1 MMITKRFWMGS
12 LSYRKGD
19 KFMQPKVSVVM
30 PMLNSE
36 EYLRECLDSV
46 INQTLKNIEII
57 CVDAGSTDGTL
68 EILEEY
74 ASKDNRISIIHSE
87 MKSYGH
93 QMNLGLKAAKGE
105 YLAILESDDY
115 IKNDM
120 YEVLTEI
127 ADANELEVIKA
138 DYNIFVGDKENRRYT
153 YKKILELIDC
163 YNMVVNPQED
173 SEIFKASL
181 VTWAG
186 LYRIDFLKNN
196 NILHHESLGASYQD
210 NGFWFQVFCHAQ
222 RVMFY
227 NKPFYMLRRDNPNS
241 SVKSKG
247 KVYCM
252 CEEYDFIR
260 NSIKKDSAMEK
271 KFAPLVAVYRF
282 GSYRLNLDRISNEFK
297 LDFVKRIAVDFNKI
311 KNEGELREE
320 LFSTYNWK
328 LVNEIMNDP
337 AAYYYRNFDKLSQN
351 NNSRIQ
357 QLQRDLNAIR
367 NSRSYKIGRAITF
380 VPRKIRGG
388 IRCYEEHGLRYTLKR
403 VLHHLGLEKRAEEPK
418 RLKKTKKDYDYYLG
432 LKSEQYEEEL
442 KLWFKERTGKEL
454 DLENP
459 KTFNEKIQ
467 WMKLY
472 DSTPLKTRLADKYLV
487 REWVKEK
494 IGEEYLIPLLGVY
507 DSFDE
512 IDFEELP
519 NQFALKTNHGSGW
532 NIIIHDVSNLDKKEA
547 KKKFD
552 GWLKRNYAF
561 NYGMELHYMNILP
574 KIICEKYMAD
584 LADGDIYDY
593 RFFCFNGVPEFVW
606 VDIGSGTNHHKRNIY
621 DVNWVLQNY
630 RVNYP
635 NLEPAPEK
643 PSNFDEM
650 LECVKKLCVDFAFV
664 RVDFYSSNGKVYFG
678 EMTFTPQS
686 GTGKW
691 EDEEQNE
698 LYGELI
704 KLPEKSS
711 LPERKR

>member
-1 MMITKRFWMGS
+1 
-12 LSYRKGD
+12 
-19 KFMQPKVSVVM
+19 MQPKVSVIM

-57 CVDAGSTDGTL
+57 CVDAGSTDSTL

-74 ASKDNRISIIHSE
+74 ASKDNRISVIHSE
-87 MKSYGH
+87 MKSYGL

-138 DYNIFVGDKENRRYT
+138 DYNIFVGEGDNRTFT
-153 YKKILELIDC
+153 YVSVIHTNEYYNKVLNPSTDFELFRGK
-163 YNMVVNPQED
+163 NTSWN
-173 SEIFKASL
+173 
-181 VTWAG
+181 G
-186 LYRIDFLKNN
+186 LYRVDFLKENDIWHN
-196 NILHHESLGASYQD
+196 ETPGASYQD
-210 NGFWFQVFCHAQ
+210 NGFWFQVFCQ
-222 RVMFY
+222 VKKLMFY

-241 SVKSKG
+241 SVMSKG

-252 CEEYDFIR
+252 CDEYDFIR
-260 NSIKKDSAMEK
+260 KVIKKNKELET
-271 KFAPLVAVYRF
+271 KFAPLVALYRF
-282 GSYRLNLDRISNEFK
+282 YNYLWTLN
-297 LDFVKRIAVDFNKI
+297 RIADIYKQEFLVRVAEDYKKI
-311 KNEGELREE
+311 QANGELKEE
-320 LFSTYNWK
+320 LFGRGNYK
-328 LVNEIMNDP
+328 KIHEIMNDP
-337 AAYYYRNFDKLSQN
+337 VAYYYRNFDELSQN

-380 VPRKIRGG
+380 LPRKIRGG

-432 LKSEQYEEEL
+432 LRPEQYEEEL

-472 DSTPLKTRLADKYLV
+472 DSTPLKTQLADKYLV
-487 REWVKEK
+487 RDWVKEK